1 MVAQTIQGITVENDI
16 TVEKGTTVESAPI
29 AETTMTP
36 GTVKILLH
44 PLFPRAVIALT
55 VLLCSPALLVGFYAD
70 DFLHQALLSGQTPIP
85 TPKDQSI
92 FGLFTFING
101 DSVRSETL
109 HQLSLIPWWT
119 YEGFQ
124 FAFWRPLSEVTHFL
138 DHILFNDTAWLM
150 HLHSILWYLLA
161 LTFAL
166 KLYRITNIGQL
177 SVALALVAYAWDSTH
192 GFSIAWLA
200 SRNTLVAT
208 TLAIACLYLHISAQR
223 DDNSTKKLLAPFVLM
238 LGLLAG
244 EFAIATTAY
253 LFAYAVCLDKRGPIK
268 AALGLWPYAL
278 LTVLWWAIYKTN
290 GFGAHG
296 SDAYYIDLAE
306 NPLGFLQA
314 LAIRLP
320 ILLTSQW
327 SIVPADL
334 YGMGDHLKTFYI
346 VFSLITLSIVG
357 LILFPVIKRSAT
369 ARFWLT
375 GMIISGLPICA
386 AMPQDRVLL
395 MVGVGGSGLLG
406 LLLAHYFENTDW
418 FDGLWG
424 IFKKPVIFLLV
435 VVHLILSPILLPLM
449 SYSPKLF
456 GAAGIEAVKNLPIE
470 ESLEGTDLVLLKSP
484 LDVTVFFYPI
494 RQQHELSNPD
504 HLWMLTTNGETKVT
518 KVNDYTLLL
527 EPKMGFIT
535 STDVI
540 FRDPSENPLRAGE
553 EISVPGLTIKIE
565 ELTDNGHPAKAT
577 FTFDSPLTDPKKQYL
592 TWELTEYKLVD
603 IQGLANGESLLLN

>member
-1 MVAQTIQGITVENDI
+1 MVTQTIQCITVEKSITVEN
-16 TVEKGTTVESAPI
+16 TPVT
-29 AETTMTP
+29 ETTMP
-36 GTVKILLH
+36 SGTVRILHH

-55 VLLCSPALLVGFYAD
+55 VLLCSPALFVGFYAD

-101 DSVRSETL
+101 DSLRSETL
-109 HQLSLIPWWT
+109 HKLSLIPWWT

-124 FAFWRPLSEVTHFL
+124 FSFWRPLSEATHFL
-138 DHILFNDTAWLM
+138 DHTLFQDNAWMM
-150 HLHSILWYLLA
+150 HLHSVLWYLLT
-161 LTFAL
+161 LTL
-166 KLYRITNIGQL
+166 LLRLYRITNAGQL
-177 SVALALVAYAWDSTH
+177 GVALALVAYAWDSTH

-208 TLAIACLYLHISAQR
+208 TLSVACLYLHISGQR
-223 DDNSTKKLLAPFVLM
+223 DNDSTKKFLAPFALM

-253 LFAYAVCLDKRGPIK
+253 LFAYAVCLDRRGPIR
-268 AALGLWPYAL
+268 AAFWLWPYAL
-278 LTVLWWAIYKTN
+278 LTILWWTIYKTN

-296 SDAYYIDLAE
+296 SDAYYIDPAE

-334 YGMGDHLKTFYI
+334 YGMGNQLKTFYI
-346 VFSLITLSIVG
+346 VFSFITLSVVG
-357 LILFPVIKRSAT
+357 TILFPVLKRSAT

-375 GMIISGLPICA
+375 GMVISALPICA

-395 MVGVGGSGLLG
+395 MVGVGGAGLLG
-406 LLLAHYFENTDW
+406 LLLAHYFEDNEW
-418 FDGLWG
+418 FDGLSNL
-424 IFKKPVIFLLV
+424 FKKPVIFLLM

-456 GAAGIEAVKNLPIE
+456 GAASIEGVKNLPIT

-494 RQQHELSNPD
+494 RQQYDLSNPD
-504 HLWMLTTNGETKVT
+504 HLWMLTTNSETKVT
-518 KVNDYTLLL
+518 KVDDYTLLV
-527 EPKMGFIT
+527 EPEIGFIN

-540 FRDPSENPLRAGE
+540 FRDTSKNPIGIGE
-553 EISVPGLTIKIE
+553 RVEVPGMTIE
-565 ELTDNGHPAKAT
+565 VVELTSQGNPAKAK
-577 FTFDSPLTDPKKQYL
+577 FIFDTPLSDPKKRYL
-592 TWELTEYKLVD
+592 NWELTEYKLVD
-603 IQGLANGESLLLN
+603 IPSLGMGESIVLN